1 MGRIICGQARNRDW
15 WSPRKPLDAYEP
27 GKRVKFVNAVGGERL
42 PQMRVRRNCLVTG
55 IDGWVWAGVQ
65 DVLVRYRFHGDA
77 LERGTIDT
85 LPMTAGISSMLMR
98 RDGSVLVA
106 LNSGAI
112 LQFDRDGKFRGP
124 LHGPPACVDSALMEE
139 RNGALWG
146 GCTNGLVWRGQGD
159 RYEIINHDLSE
170 RIVSIIE
177 TSRDELW
184 VASLGSGAVRLDEN
198 NFSNR
203 LVVNRTSDLLGDTLW
218 CLFED
223 REGNIWFAQNGG
235 VSRLRKDYR
244 AFEALTGRSHAG
256 EQPALP
262 DPSAFSVLPRE
273 TNGTARGRI

>member
-1 MGRIICGQARNRDW
+1 
-15 WSPRKPLDAYEP
+15 
-27 GKRVKFVNAVGGERL
+27 
-42 PQMRVRRNCLVTG
+42 MRVRRNCLVTG

-77 LERGTIDT
+77 LERGSIDT

-124 LHGPPACVDSALMEE
+124 LLGPPACVDSALMQE

-159 RYEIINHDLSE
+159 RYEVINHDLSE

-218 CLFED
+218 CAVRGSRRQSLVRAE
-223 REGNIWFAQNGG
+223 RRRVAAAQG
-235 VSRLRKDYR
+235 
-244 AFEALTGRSHAG
+244 
-256 EQPALP
+256 
-262 DPSAFSVLPRE
+262 LPRVRGADR
-273 TNGTARGRI
+273 TLACRRAAGAARSERVLGAAARNERARRVGESDVRRHRRRPRGVRARSNARRCFASPKGC